1 MNTPAPRYQAV
12 LFDCDGTVANT
23 LEAII
28 ESYQHTFK
36 TVLGQQISAETA
48 KSFMG
53 MPLKETF
60 EEAHPG
66 KWQEMMTAYRS
77 YNKELLKPKTKPYP
91 GVDELLDAL
100 NQAKI
105 KTGIVTSK
113 RKDPAGLTLEYAG
126 VGGKIQILCAL
137 EDTEIHKPNPEPLLK
152 AAGLLGVEPNQ
163 CAYVGDAIFD
173 IQAAQAAGMDA
184 LAVTWGAGVLT
195 ELQAQKPTQIFTTV
209 TELKKYLLA

>member
-1 MNTPAPRYQAV
+1 MNTPEPRYQAV

-66 KWQEMMTAYRS
+66 KWQEMMTIYRS

-91 GVDELLDAL
+91 GVGEMLDAL

-113 RKDPAGLTLEYAG
+113 RKEPAGLTLEYAG
-126 VGGKIQILCAL
+126 VSGKIQILCAL
-137 EDTEIHKPNPEPLLK
+137 EDTQIHKPNPEPLLK
-152 AAGLLGVEPNQ
+152 AAHLLGVDPTR

-173 IQAAQAAGMDA
+173 IQAAHAAGMDA
-184 LAVTWGAGVLT
+184 LAVTWGAGVLS
-195 ELQAQKPTQIFTTV
+195 ELREQNPTQIFTKV
-209 TELKKYLLA
+209 AELKKYLLA